1 MSGVQEEEQMT
12 RLHENTHRWRTAA
25 ILPALALIMSAC
37 GNAATTAPSVA
48 ASAPAN
54 TSPSSAASVAPSAAA
69 PSASAA
75 ATVDELI
82 AASGIIADTSFCGT
96 KQMTLAVDDGGGIN
110 GWSAASYAAVRSEAG
125 KCSNVKQVA
134 TAASFSIEKQLA
146 DINAAVAQKYEALV
160 IIPDAGDTLAALQAA
175 HAAGVVVVPW
185 ASDPGGKPGTDYN
198 NYVDWDT
205 TNAGKTWAEWMVKA
219 LKGQGN
225 VVFLGGFAGSAVGHQ
240 ELDGINSVFSGNP
253 GIKLLTGT
261 KDFVPTNWDQA
272 TAQQAMTT
280 LLNQYPQIDGVI
292 SNYDADAVGI
302 IRAFQAANRP
312 LVPLTTLDSNKLG
325 CDFAA
330 LKAANPKFEMVT
342 ISSRNWLGRIA
353 ARKAISAVQGVAN
366 TEPDS
371 YKLPIFEDS
380 LGSPAPSCD
389 SAQGPDVFLSNKI
402 PAADLTTWG
411 KVSG

>member
-1 MSGVQEEEQMT
+1 MT
-12 RLHENTHRWRTAA
+12 RFNQGPRWWRRSAL
-25 ILPALALIMSAC
+25 LPALVLVVAAC
-37 GNAATTAPSVA
+37 SGTAATVAPSEVASSAPSVA
-48 ASAPAN
+48 
-54 TSPSSAASVAPSAAA
+54 PSVE
-69 PSASAA
+69 ASAA
-75 ATVDELI
+75 ASSASSAPAAMTVDELI
-82 AASGIIADTSFCGT
+82 AASGITADTSFCGT
-96 KQMTLAVDDGGGIN
+96 KPMKLGISDGGGIN
-110 GWSAASYAAVRSEAG
+110 GWSAASYAAVRSEAA
-125 KCSNVKQVA
+125 KCSNVTQVA

-146 DINAAVAQKYEALV
+146 DINSFVAQKFDAIV
-160 IIPDAGDTLAALQAA
+160 IIPDAGDTLAALQGA
-175 HAAGVVVVPW
+175 HAAGLVVLPW

-205 TNAGKTWAEWMVKA
+205 TDAGKTWADWMVKA
-219 LKGQGN
+219 LNGKGN

-240 ELDGINSVFSGNP
+240 ELDGINSVFGQNS

-325 CDFAA
+325 CDFAG
-330 LKAANPKFEMVT
+330 LKAANPKFEVIT

-353 ARKAISAVQGVAN
+353 ARKAIAAVQGVPDS
-366 TEPDS
+366 EPDS
-371 YKLPIFEDS
+371 YKLPAFEDS
-380 LGSPAPSCD
+380 LAGQAPQCD

-402 PAADLTTWG
+402 SADDLVKWG
-411 KVSG
+411 KVTD

>member
-1 MSGVQEEEQMT
+1 MT
-12 RLHENTHRWRTAA
+12 RFEQGHRGWRPAA
-25 ILPALALIMSAC
+25 LLPALVLIVSAC
-37 GNAATTAPSVA
+37 SGTAATQAPSEAASTAPSA
-48 ASAPAN
+48 APSAEA
-54 TSPSSAASVAPSAAA
+54 SAAA
-69 PSASAA
+69 PSASTAGS
-75 ATVDELI
+75 TVDELI
-82 AASGIIADTSFCGT
+82 AASGVTSDTSFCGS
-96 KQMTLAVDDGGGIN
+96 KPMKLGISDGGGIN
-110 GWSAASYAAVRSEAG
+110 GWSAASYAAVRSEAA
-125 KCSNVKQVA
+125 KCSNVTQVA

-146 DINAAVAQKYEALV
+146 DINSFVAQKFDAIV

-175 HAAGVVVVPW
+175 HTAGLVVVPW

-205 TNAGKTWAEWMVKA
+205 TDAGKTWADWMVKA
-219 LKGQGN
+219 LNGTGN

-240 ELDGINSVFSGNP
+240 ELDGINSVFGQNS

-261 KDFVPTNWDQA
+261 TDFVPTNWDQA

-325 CDFAA
+325 CDFAG

-353 ARKAISAVQGVAN
+353 ARKAIAAVQGLPE

-380 LGSPAPSCD
+380 LGGLAPQCD

-402 PAADLTTWG
+402 SADDLAKWG
-411 KVSG
+411 KVTD